1 LKINEREFAGAIPVP
16 GAMSWEYHRSGTLP
30 GNRPFFDHFFYRESS
45 FCMQKLSKL
54 QGNQTVNMTE
64 EAILQ
69 GCLHNEATA
78 QRELYNRFSP
88 KMLSVCYRFAHNRE
102 DAEDMLQEGFIKVFS
117 QIHTFQN
124 KGAFEGWIRRIIVHT
139 CINHLKKNKKFN
151 ESVDIIHATT
161 LQVREESVPS
171 IIQAKQVVE
180 CIRILPIGYRTVLNL
195 YAIEGYSH
203 KEIAEML
210 DIEES
215 TSRSQYTRAKQ
226 MLEDILIKKKI
237 IQQRSKEKISWLGIA
252 AGQ

>member
-1 LKINEREFAGAIPVP
+1 
-16 GAMSWEYHRSGTLP
+16 
-30 GNRPFFDHFFYRESS
+30 
-45 FCMQKLSKL
+45 
-54 QGNQTVNMTE
+54 MTE

-78 QRELYNRFSP
+78 QRELYNRYSP
-88 KMLSVCYRFAHNRE
+88 KMLSVCYRFAHHRE

-139 CINHLKKNKKFN
+139 CINHLKKFN
-151 ESVDIIHATT
+151 ESVDIIHATSI
-161 LQVREESVPS
+161 QVREESVPS
-171 IIQAKQVVE
+171 IVQAKQVVE
-180 CIRILPIGYRTVLNL
+180 CIRLLPIGYRTVLNL

-226 MLEDILIKKKI
+226 MLEDILVKKKI
-237 IQQRSKEKISWLGIA
+237 IMRPKEKVNWLGVA
-252 AGQ
+252 AGR